1 MTAPL
6 VSVCIP
12 TFNQERFLQ
21 ETLESVIQQS
31 YTDFEVLVIDDCS
44 TDRTG
49 EIAQAYATQD
59 PRFRFLANS
68 TNLGMVLN
76 WNRCLEMA
84 QGTYVKFLFGDDL
97 LISSDTLGRMVAI
110 LDEERD
116 VSLVASARVV
126 IDEESRVVETLAG
139 FPDGVRI
146 PGKVLIKCCLDG
158 FFQQHNRIGEPSV
171 VMFRKDAASRGFDP
185 RYRQLVDLEMWF
197 HLLEQGTFAYVKEP
211 LCAFRSHSEQ
221 QTVKNR
227 ENLCYINDMFYLLND
242 YLGRTYV
249 GVGQIAKRYAL
260 FRLAYFFWKSL
271 GDRKIAL
278 QRIGTHIPPWIFFL
292 QLALYRLA
300 VPFINLRRS
309 ITKRWRKWEAGR

>member
-21 ETLESVIQQS
+21 ETLESVIKQS

-68 TNLGMVLN
+68 ANLGMVLN

-97 LISSDTLGRMVAI
+97 LISPDTLGRMVAI

-146 PGKVLIKCCLDG
+146 PGKVLIKRCLDG
-158 FFQQHNRIGEPSV
+158 SSISTIGLVSLQWSCSVKTRPAGGLIHATDSWWTWKCGSTSWNRG
-171 VMFRKDAASRGFDP
+171 RLLTLRSR
-185 RYRQLVDLEMWF
+185 
-197 HLLEQGTFAYVKEP
+197 YV
-211 LCAFRSHSEQ
+211 LSALTRSS
-221 QTVKNR
+221 
-227 ENLCYINDMFYLLND
+227 
-242 YLGRTYV
+242 
-249 GVGQIAKRYAL
+249 
-260 FRLAYFFWKSL
+260 
-271 GDRKIAL
+271 
-278 QRIGTHIPPWIFFL
+278 
-292 QLALYRLA
+292 
-300 VPFINLRRS
+300 RR
-309 ITKRWRKWEAGR
+309 